1 MSRNGSGTYN
11 LPAGNPVVTG
21 TTISSSWANTTLND
35 IATALTGSLAADGQT
50 PVTAN
55 FNVNNNRITN
65 LADPSS
71 AQDGATKAYVD
82 ASDATNL
89 GLSLLKASNLSD
101 VANATTARGNLT
113 AAKSGANSDITS
125 LTGLTTPL
133 TVTQGGIGAATL
145 TANAVVL
152 GNGTSAVTTVAP
164 STSGN
169 VLTSNGTTW
178 TSVANP
184 YVGGPRAQVFV
195 ANGTFTIPSG
205 VTAVKVT
212 VIGGGGGGAGD
223 TTDGTSGGTSS
234 VSSGTQSITTI
245 SGTGGGTRY
254 GGGGSGTNGD
264 LNMTGGAGSGAVS
277 QNAGGGTLYGFAYG
291 SNYGSGG
298 SGDYGGGGGGGTA
311 IKWLSGLTAGNTLTV
326 TRGGGGTGGTTGGN
340 SGAGGVIVFE
350 Y

>member
-82 ASDATNL
+82 AADTTNL

-133 TVTQGGIGAATL
+133 SVAQGGTGLSSTPSNGQLNIGNGTGFTRATL
-145 TANAVVL
+145 TA
-152 GNGTSAVTTVAP
+152 GSGISVT
-164 STSGN
+164 N
-169 VLTSNGTTW
+169 
-178 TSVANP
+178 
-184 YVGGPRAQVFV
+184 
-195 ANGTFTIPSG
+195 
-205 VTAVKVT
+205 
-212 VIGGGGGGAGD
+212 GAG
-223 TTDGTSGGTSS
+223 T
-234 VSSGTQSITTI
+234 VTI
-245 SGTGGGTRY
+245 AAT
-254 GGGGSGTNGD
+254 GGSGTVTSVATGNG
-264 LNMTGGAGSGAVS
+264 LSGGTITSSGTLTVACPTFNTVGSYATVIKYLAGCGGITITSGSNYAAGSGIN
-277 QNAGGGTLYGFAYG
+277 QFQ
-291 SNYGSGG
+291 SGG
-298 SGDYGGGGGGGTA
+298 VGNNGTNN
-311 IKWLSGLTAGNTLTV
+311 LSGTWKWMGCTFSCGCYANYAV
-326 TRGGGGTGGTTGGN
+326 
-340 SGAGGVIVFE
+340 GVACRVA
-350 Y
+350 